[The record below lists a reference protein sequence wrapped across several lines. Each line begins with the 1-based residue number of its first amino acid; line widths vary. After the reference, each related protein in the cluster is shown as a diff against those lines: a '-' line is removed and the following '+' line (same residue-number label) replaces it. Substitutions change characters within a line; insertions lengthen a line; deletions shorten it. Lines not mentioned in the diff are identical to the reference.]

1 MRCATTVHV
10 AAFVAGR
17 HIELDLAISRRS
29 TRRPRWSPGPLA
41 SPAARATMASLQIC
55 GAWAW
60 SSSRC
65 SSDGSRSRRRHLSLA
80 LALALALNLA
90 QILALPVTLTSH
102 VASGDHRRPDIG
114 CHTCMPRTLS
124 CRSRSRDRICAQEMA
139 SPNHRPRE
147 TTPCLLSCARRSCA
161 VPRPRAR
168 SAPRARCR
176 ASYLP
181 RPSPCST
188 RCSASTRA
196 AGPPSSRCVATL
208 GSPSRDRRR

>member
-10 AAFVAGR
+10 AACVAGR

-29 TRRPRWSPGPLA
+29 TRRPRSSPGPLA
-41 SPAARATMASLQIC
+41 SPAARATMASPQIC

-114 CHTCMPRTLS
+114 CHTCMPQQARAPCHAP
-124 CRSRSRDRICAQEMA
+124 CRAAPAQEIA
-139 SPNHRPRE
+139 SALKRLHLRITGLERRP
-147 TTPCLLSCARRSCA
+147 PVC
-161 VPRPRAR
+161 
-168 SAPRARCR
+168 
-176 ASYLP
+176 
-181 RPSPCST
+181 
-188 RCSASTRA
+188 
-196 AGPPSSRCVATL
+196 
-208 GSPSRDRRR
+208 